1 MVLLNSCWSPFI
13 WTDNLKSGCQ
23 AIAFYTVAM
32 SIVLIT
38 FIIFDMAGGDSS
50 QLWNPLF
57 EADTRLCT
65 YYNTAIKFHW
75 IWFVFSAMQI
85 VGGFLIVYFI
95 LLIIT
100 AILLVYGIS
109 IVTRGFMLPWLI
121 AFGIAILFQLVFGL
135 WLIGGYYIY
144 VKNWFSI
151 IKWSSFNKS
160 FLF

>member
-1 MVLLNSCWSPFI
+1 MPSNRILYSCNEYCFNYIYYIWYGWGWFLPAMESTVWSRYQTMYVLQYSDKIPLNMVC
-13 WTDNLKSGCQ
+13 
-23 AIAFYTVAM
+23 
-32 SIVLIT
+32 
-38 FIIFDMAGGDSS
+38 
-50 QLWNPLF
+50 
-57 EADTRLCT
+57 
-65 YYNTAIKFHW
+65 
-75 IWFVFSAMQI
+75 FSAMQI